1 MLDCT
6 LFIHRRVKDLHMMS
20 LIKLYANDFNI
31 IYSLFQMLENY
42 QEDKEMVVIIM
53 KVLLIP
59 IVLAQHPETHVI
71 EPEKML
77 GILKKLN
84 LGGYSYKIAVLTK
97 LNADNQ
103 DIQKLGRQILVGI
116 DALLNSKF

>member
-42 QEDKEMVVIIM
+42 QEDKEMVVLIM

>member
-42 QEDKEMVVIIM
+42 QEDKEMVVLIL

-59 IVLAQHPETHVI
+59 IVLA
-71 EPEKML
+71 
-77 GILKKLN
+77 
-84 LGGYSYKIAVLTK
+84 
-97 LNADNQ
+97 
-103 DIQKLGRQILVGI
+103 
-116 DALLNSKF
+116 

>member
-1 MLDCT
+1 
-6 LFIHRRVKDLHMMS
+6 
-20 LIKLYANDFNI
+20 
-31 IYSLFQMLENY
+31 
-42 QEDKEMVVIIM
+42 MVVIIM